1 MTVLAALEVVSVLDM
16 RTPGIG
22 APDSP
27 LTVPVIEPPATCA
40 WMVHGIARV
49 RSRQSMAATQA
60 VAGLCR
66 NLFFAWFS
74 LKEVKLG
81 SMQFCEARERPRRG
95 RPFPTILP
103 YSGYYLEDVIMP
115 AARSLRT
122 TAPPFIT
129 NFTRC
134 ISVMSVNGSPATARV
149 SCLWMISALIVVA
162 IRRVNAGLAPHLTKI
177 GNISPCTPCE
187 QLQSVL

>member
-16 RTPGIG
+16 WTPGIG

-27 LTVPVIEPPATCA
+27 ITVPVIDPPATCA

-103 YSGYYLEDVIMP
+103 YSEYYLEDIIMP

-129 NFTRC
+129 NFIRC
-134 ISVMSVNGSPATARV
+134 ISVISVSGSPVTAIMSANLPFSMEPRL
-149 SCLWMISALIVVA
+149 SCLWMISALTVVA
-162 IRRVNAGLAPHLTKI
+162 MRSVYKGLAPHLTDRK
-177 GNISPCTPCE
+177 S
-187 QLQSVL
+187 